1 MKSMKMDI
9 WVVSTTNQIFRRGSH
24 TETKFSKNKV
34 VTDRTLLQVY
44 FVLPILLVLTMASDK
59 AILFE
64 NVALSILIYLTKKQ
78 YSSFL
83 IKVFF
88 FQKIYFKVKLLKT
101 FKISCGCHIKTCR
114 SHNWRAVSKIPSTIF
129 QKNPCS
135 FS

>member
-9 WVVSTTNQIFRRGSH
+9 WVVSTTNQLFRRGSD
-24 TETKFSKNKV
+24 TENFFSKNKV

-64 NVALSILIYLTKKQ
+64 NVALSILIYLTKKW

-88 FQKIYFKVKLLKT
+88 FQKIYFKVKVLKT
-101 FKISCGCHIKTCR
+101 FKIFSGYHKKTCR
-114 SHNWRAVSKIPSTIF
+114 SLNWRAVSKIPSTFF